1 MNFSLLLPSTLNIV
15 TVILNLI
22 SQNSQIA
29 SQALSDLFII
39 VIIGIAIC
47 LGSWAVKLTIDS
59 LSETGRYLNILKNDE
74 NAVNLMASSDFS
86 LFRQLQHHLIRIPS
100 RDGNG
105 QTLIRRTVDGG
116 EIFSDSILA
125 PNFTTSRLFLAI
137 PGILTGL
144 GVLGTFVG
152 LQIGIG
158 GLNLNDLTNLEKSV
172 VPLIQG
178 CAIAFST
185 SVWGVLT
192 SLLFSG
198 LEKGLEGK
206 AIGRIR
212 KLQNRVDTLISR
224 YVPEDAMA
232 EMERASRGTEEIL
245 KGLAVAIGDE
255 MQKAIGRLGKE
266 VKEAVEKATSE
277 GQSPL
282 AEKSAELLATALTA
296 ELGNLKNQIGSMAE
310 QFSEQFTGASGEL
323 MASVKSFEP
332 TVKTLSETVGNSQR
346 IVVYAVQK
354 LNAHEMVMEKMASA
368 AAQIQQAAET
378 FSTMNQTLEIVASGN
393 EEAAK
398 AQLSAASSNERVAEK
413 FDDIA
418 KKLPSIQETLKDAAQ
433 VIASISGPIS
443 DLKTYLQQLPDVQKK
458 EIDNRN
464 RFEDERNQRLLVM
477 TSDLAEKVGNAAEQ
491 FTKVGDLAERLAAS
505 SESLDSASKE
515 LSVFGKQVFDA
526 SNKQLE
532 ASNASRAAALSG
544 ERAAKSFEPIPGAIT
559 GLTTGLQTAGNSV
572 RMGAEAARDSYRE
585 LTNLQ
590 NQWFKGAEHGLNA
603 MKDRLQEIIKA
614 YGQQIEGQTK
624 NLMTQ
629 WTQEVTE
636 CLKTYQTQ
644 VDQLQGDIDELQ
656 AVLSRLNRS

>member
-1 MNFSLLLPSTLNIV
+1 MKWSLLLPSSLNPLTIYF
-15 TVILNLI
+15 NLF

-29 SQALSDLFII
+29 SQALSDLFIFLI
-39 VIIGIAIC
+39 IAIAIG
-47 LGSWAVKLTIDS
+47 LGARAVKDTINS
-59 LSETGRYLNILKNDE
+59 LSETRRYLNVLKNDE
-74 NAVNLMASSDFS
+74 TAVNIMISSDFS

-100 RDGNG
+100 RDGNE
-105 QTLIRRTVDGG
+105 QTLIRRTVDSS
-116 EIFSDSILA
+116 EIFRDAILA
-125 PNFTTSRLFLAI
+125 PNFTTTRLFLAI

-158 GLNLNDLTNLEKSV
+158 GLNLNDLTRLDKSV

-198 LEKGLEGK
+198 IEKGLEVT
-206 AIGRIR
+206 AIGKIR

-232 EMERASRGTEEIL
+232 EMERTSRGTEEIL

-255 MQKAIGRLGKE
+255 MQRAIGRLGKE

-282 AEKSAELLATALTA
+282 AEKSAELLASALTA

-332 TVKTLSETVGNSQR
+332 TVKSLSETVQNSQR
-346 IVVYAVQK
+346 MVVYAVQK
-354 LNAHEMVMEKMASA
+354 LKAHELVMEKMASA
-368 AAQIQQAAET
+368 AAQIEQAAET
-378 FSTMNQTLEIVASGN
+378 FSTMNQTLETAASRN
-393 EEAAK
+393 DEAAK
-398 AQLSAASSNERVAEK
+398 AQLMAAASNKLVAEK
-413 FDDIA
+413 FDDIV
-418 KKLPSIQETLKDAAQ
+418 KKLPLIQDTLNDAAQ

-443 DLKTYLQQLPDVQKK
+443 DLKMYLEQLPDVQKK

-464 RFEDERNQRLLVM
+464 RFEDERNKRLLVI
-477 TSDLAEKVGNAAEQ
+477 TSDLAEKVGKAAEQ
-491 FTKVGDLAERLAAS
+491 FSKVGELAERLAAS
-505 SESLDSASKE
+505 SESLDSASSE
-515 LSVFGKQVFDA
+515 LAVFGKQVLDA

-544 ERAAKSFEPIPGAIT
+544 ERAAKSLEPIPGAIA

-572 RMGAEAARDSYRE
+572 RIGAE
-585 LTNLQ
+585 LQ
-590 NQWFKGAEHGLNA
+590 NQSLKAAELGLIV

-614 YGQQIEGQTK
+614 YGEQIEGQTK

-629 WTQEVTE
+629 WAKEVTE

-644 VDQLQGDIDELQ
+644 VDQLQGDLDELH
-656 AVLSRLNRS
+656 AAINRLNRR